1 MSAMSKAELALPPV
15 KMNFAKGFNAGFTFY
30 SPEEKKIPAPPGK
43 FAQMEI

>member
-1 MSAMSKAELALPPV
+1 MSVLSKAELGLPPV
-15 KMNFAKGFNAGFTFY
+15 KMNFAKGFNFGFTFY